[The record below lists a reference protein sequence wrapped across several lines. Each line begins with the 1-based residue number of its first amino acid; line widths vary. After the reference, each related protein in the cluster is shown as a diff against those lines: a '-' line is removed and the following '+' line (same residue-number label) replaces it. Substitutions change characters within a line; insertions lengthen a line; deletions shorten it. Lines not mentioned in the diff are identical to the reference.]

1 MKSCRVN
8 LDIHEIQQT
17 GFLTIACDGL
27 FTSFKIELKDIDRSQ
42 VAKLVKS
49 ESNCVRL
56 GSVLI
61 VLDDFNEVVHFHH
74 DSTRATFQ
82 VPLQDCAEA
91 FRKLVAWSS
100 SIVTC
105 VRVDTI
111 GAEYDVKKKTLEFSW
126 YVDGSREVQT
136 KRFLLDIASYTP
148 GNHDL
153 SFQIKAKCRAEG
165 EWEVIK
171 FEAEVMTL
179 TVKYA
184 GVGLILDRD
193 RVEHALNDLV
203 IDCNP
208 I

>member
-1 MKSCRVN
+1 M
-8 LDIHEIQQT
+8 
-17 GFLTIACDGL
+17 
-27 FTSFKIELKDIDRSQ
+27 
-42 VAKLVKS
+42 
-49 ESNCVRL
+49 
-56 GSVLI
+56 I

-74 DSTRATFQ
+74 DSTGVMFR
-82 VPLQDCAEA
+82 VPLQDCVEA
-91 FRKLVAWSS
+91 FRKLIAWSN

-111 GAEYDVKKKTLEFSW
+111 GAEYDVNKKTLEFSW

-136 KRFLLDIASYTP
+136 KRFLLDIASYTCNDP
-148 GNHDL
+148 RQL
-153 SFQIKAKCRAEG
+153 SFQIKTKCRAEG

-171 FEAEVMTL
+171 FEAEVSTL

-193 RVEHALNDLV
+193 RVEDALNDLV